1 MGTAAGDRSRRI
13 GRSSVSLST
22 LGETTQNQ
30 VHRHSSAEQRQI
42 ECRLII
48 AGHTGGDVVMAAAA
62 AAQQLRRSMREPPP
76 PREPQRHAG
85 RSVRRGGS
93 FASGAA
99 NPSVSSARRPHKL
112 GWNAKKDAARKEKLA
127 AKKIKKVSPVKRK
140 PRASRCSAAPLP
152 LIHCSPA
159 RAGVAQVP
167 GRWQGV
173 SGADVDLLIVPLS
186 ASARVTAGV
195 GGVTW
200 RSGRL
205 TQG

>member
-1 MGTAAGDRSRRI
+1 MPEGLGHRAHPVFRAQLPELATDNALRYPGLLDLRSA
-13 GRSSVSLST
+13 
-22 LGETTQNQ
+22 
-30 VHRHSSAEQRQI
+30 SAPEQR
-42 ECRLII
+42 
-48 AGHTGGDVVMAAAA
+48 
-62 AAQQLRRSMREPPP
+62 RS
-76 PREPQRHAG
+76 
-85 RSVRRGGS
+85 
-93 FASGAA
+93 
-99 NPSVSSARRPHKL
+99 
-112 GWNAKKDAARKEKLA
+112 
-127 AKKIKKVSPVKRK
+127 
-140 PRASRCSAAPLP
+140 SRCSAAPLP

>member
-1 MGTAAGDRSRRI
+1 MRIQERPPLSRAARS
-13 GRSSVSLST
+13 
-22 LGETTQNQ
+22 TQCQ
-30 VHRHSSAEQRQI
+30 CA
-42 ECRLII
+42 
-48 AGHTGGDVVMAAAA
+48 
-62 AAQQLRRSMREPPP
+62 
-76 PREPQRHAG
+76 
-85 RSVRRGGS
+85 
-93 FASGAA
+93 GAA
-99 NPSVSSARRPHKL
+99 PEQPLLR
-112 GWNAKKDAARKEKLA
+112 
-127 AKKIKKVSPVKRK
+127 
-140 PRASRCSAAPLP
+140 APLP

-205 TQG
+205 TWG

>member
-1 MGTAAGDRSRRI
+1 
-13 GRSSVSLST
+13 
-22 LGETTQNQ
+22 
-30 VHRHSSAEQRQI
+30 
-42 ECRLII
+42 
-48 AGHTGGDVVMAAAA
+48 MAAAA

-85 RSVRRGGS
+85 RSVPRGGS

-173 SGADVDLLIVPLS
+173 SGADVDLMIVPLS

>member
-1 MGTAAGDRSRRI
+1 MTAPTVCLRRI
-13 GRSSVSLST
+13 NLFRPRALPAG
-22 LGETTQNQ
+22 
-30 VHRHSSAEQRQI
+30 SAA
-42 ECRLII
+42 LT
-48 AGHTGGDVVMAAAA
+48 ALA
-62 AAQQLRRSMREPPP
+62 
-76 PREPQRHAG
+76 
-85 RSVRRGGS
+85 SVRAYYLRGW
-93 FASGAA
+93 ASRTTRFLGLSCPNSQLAAPAPLSRAARSTQCQCAGAA
-99 NPSVSSARRPHKL
+99 PEQPLLR
-112 GWNAKKDAARKEKLA
+112 
-127 AKKIKKVSPVKRK
+127 
-140 PRASRCSAAPLP
+140 APLP